1 MSVNDNFQNKFELNE
16 YLLPNEYDFKSI
28 EDLLLNYQ
36 KEFIRHIQAQVI
48 FSDNP
53 IRLHSDISSLIE
65 NITISNCNLEDQDH
79 VLKVLESNH
88 FLINAMIHSGI
99 KKNEYISII
108 KKHFPFLNF
117 ESIDAIENIKNPYK
131 FSLFLFVILYLNNF
145 SDRKLHWTILLIFNF
160 SLIASGI
167 GSILLSEI
175 KIQDLRKILNQFDV
189 DKNAD
194 AITVF
199 LLANLGS
206 PVEAN

>member
-16 YLLPNEYDFKSI
+16 YLIPDEYDFKSI
-28 EDLLLNYQ
+28 DDLLLKYQ
-36 KEFIRHIQAQVI
+36 KDFVRHIQSQVI

-53 IRLHSDISSLIE
+53 IRLHSDISSLID
-65 NITISNCNLEDQDH
+65 NITISNCTLEDQDH
-79 VLKVLESNH
+79 VLKILESNH
-88 FLINAMIHSGI
+88 FLINAMSHSGL

-108 KKHFPFLNF
+108 KKHFPLLNF
-117 ESIDAIENIKNPYK
+117 ESIEDIENIKNPFK
-131 FSLFLFVILYLNNF
+131 FSIFLFVILYLNNF
-145 SDRKLHWTILLIFNF
+145 SDKKLHWTILLLFNF

-167 GSILLSEI
+167 GSINLSEV

-206 PVEAN
+206 PVEAS

>member
-1 MSVNDNFQNKFELNE
+1 MN
-16 YLLPNEYDFKSI
+16 
-28 EDLLLNYQ
+28 
-36 KEFIRHIQAQVI
+36 
-48 FSDNP
+48 
-53 IRLHSDISSLIE
+53 
-65 NITISNCNLEDQDH
+65 
-79 VLKVLESNH
+79 
-88 FLINAMIHSGI
+88 HSGI

-117 ESIDAIENIKNPYK
+117 VSIDDIENINNPYK
-131 FSLFLFVILYLNNF
+131 FSVFLFVILYLNNT
-145 SDRKLHWTILLIFNF
+145 SDKKMLWTILLIFNF

-167 GSILLSEI
+167 GSIILSEI

-206 PVEAN
+206 SVEVN

>member
-1 MSVNDNFQNKFELNE
+1 MSVNDNIQNKFELNE

-28 EDLLLNYQ
+28 EDLLLNFQ
-36 KEFIRHIQAQVI
+36 KEFVRHIQAQII

-53 IRLHSDISSLIE
+53 IHLHSDILSLIE
-65 NITISNCNLEDQDH
+65 NITISNCTLEDQDH
-79 VLKVLESNH
+79 VLKIIESNH

-108 KKHFPFLNF
+108 KKHFHFLNF
-117 ESIDAIENIKNPYK
+117 ESIDAIENIKNPYE
-131 FSLFLFVILYLNNF
+131 FSLFLFVNLYLNNF

-167 GSILLSEI
+167 GSIILNEK
-175 KIQDLRKILNQFDV
+175 KIQDLRKILNQFNV

-199 LLANLGS
+199 FLANLGS